1 LKNIFTIEYGIYYK
15 MKIEERFFN
24 TIYNKYYQR
33 SYLFVKSYV
42 HSDIVTEDIV
52 TEAIIALWEHLR
64 QQEYFEQEEN
74 SGKDIA
80 PLLFTILRNKA
91 YNYLKHEAVRRS
103 AIENLQDIKSY
114 ELSVRI
120 SSLEACNP
128 DKIFMQD
135 ISRIVEETLCQL
147 PQQTRMIFQMS
158 RNEGKSNMEIASEI
172 SISEKTVEYHITK
185 SLKALRLSLKDYL
198 PIFLFFFA

>member
-1 LKNIFTIEYGIYYK
+1 

-103 AIENLQDIKSY
+103 AIENLQDIRSY

-120 SSLEACNP
+120 SSLEVCNP

-135 ISRIVEETLCQL
+135 ISRIVEETLRQL
-147 PQQTRMIFQMS
+147 PQQTRKIFQMS

>member
-1 LKNIFTIEYGIYYK
+1 

-24 TIYNKYYQR
+24 TIYNKYYRR
-33 SYLFVKSYV
+33 SYLFVKSYI
-42 HSDIVTEDIV
+42 HSDLVTEDIV
-52 TEAIIALWEHLR
+52 TEALIALWENLR
-64 QQEYFEQEEN
+64 QQEGGGQKK
-74 SGKDIA
+74 SSDKDIA

-91 YNYLKHEAVRRS
+91 YNHLKHEAIKKS
-103 AIENLQDIKSY
+103 AIENLQDMKSY

-128 DKIFMQD
+128 DKIFMED
-135 ISRIVEETLCQL
+135 IGRIVEETLSQL
-147 PQQTRMIFQMS
+147 PQQTRVIFQMS

-198 PIFLFFFA
+198 PIFLFFLHKFIFLFRV

>member
-1 LKNIFTIEYGIYYK
+1 

-24 TIYNKYYQR
+24 NIYNKYYRR
-33 SYLFVKSYV
+33 SYLFVKSYI
-42 HSDIVTEDIV
+42 HSDLVTEDIV
-52 TEAIIALWEHLR
+52 TEALIALWENLR
-64 QQEYFEQEEN
+64 QQAGSGQEK
-74 SGKDIA
+74 SSDKDIA

-91 YNYLKHEAVRRS
+91 YNHLKHEAIKKS
-103 AIENLQDIKSY
+103 AIENLQDMKSY

-128 DKIFMQD
+128 DKIFMED
-135 ISRIVEETLCQL
+135 IGRIVEETLSQL
-147 PQQTRMIFQMS
+147 PQQTRVIFQMS

-185 SLKALRLSLKDYL
+185 TLKALRLSLKDYL

>member
-1 LKNIFTIEYGIYYK
+1 MKNIFTIEYGIYYK

>member
-1 LKNIFTIEYGIYYK
+1 
-15 MKIEERFFN
+15 M
-24 TIYNKYYQR
+24 
-33 SYLFVKSYV
+33 
-42 HSDIVTEDIV
+42 
-52 TEAIIALWEHLR
+52 
-64 QQEYFEQEEN
+64 
-74 SGKDIA
+74 
-80 PLLFTILRNKA
+80 FTILRNKA

>member
-1 LKNIFTIEYGIYYK
+1 

-24 TIYNKYYQR
+24 TIYNKYYRR
-33 SYLFVKSYV
+33 SYLFVKSYI
-42 HSDIVTEDIV
+42 HSDLVTEDIV
-52 TEAIIALWEHLR
+52 TEAFIALWENLR
-64 QQEYFEQEEN
+64 QQEGGGQKK
-74 SGKDIA
+74 SSDKDIA

-91 YNYLKHEAVRRS
+91 YNHLKHEAIKKS
-103 AIENLQDIKSY
+103 AIENLQDMKSY

-128 DKIFMQD
+128 DKIFMED
-135 ISRIVEETLCQL
+135 IGRIVEETLSQL
-147 PQQTRMIFQMS
+147 PQQTRVIFQMS

-198 PIFLFFFA
+198 PIFLFFLHKFIFLFRV

>member
-1 LKNIFTIEYGIYYK
+1 
-15 MKIEERFFN
+15 
-24 TIYNKYYQR
+24 
-33 SYLFVKSYV
+33 
-42 HSDIVTEDIV
+42 
-52 TEAIIALWEHLR
+52 
-64 QQEYFEQEEN
+64 
-74 SGKDIA
+74 
-80 PLLFTILRNKA
+80 
-91 YNYLKHEAVRRS
+91 
-103 AIENLQDIKSY
+103 
-114 ELSVRI
+114 
-120 SSLEACNP
+120 
-128 DKIFMQD
+128 MQD

>member
-1 LKNIFTIEYGIYYK
+1 

-52 TEAIIALWEHLR
+52 TEAIIALWEHVR

-120 SSLEACNP
+120 SSLEECNP